1 MAVDNQQTTCI
12 EQEKLRS
19 LPPLPAT
26 PALAHA
32 NSVLASA
39 RGRLSSE
46 QQIELLLDPLQ
57 SQSLGVRSMALQV
70 SSPLN
75 VYGINAQDV
84 RCLPVAHSNIILL
97 VDRILLP
104 GTSRSG

>member
-1 MAVDNQQTTCI
+1 M
-12 EQEKLRS
+12 QEKLRS

-46 QQIELLLDPLQ
+46 QQIELLLEPLQ

-70 SSPLN
+70 SCSLALRGIHVQDAVHQQLPL
-75 VYGINAQDV
+75 A
-84 RCLPVAHSNIILL
+84 
-97 VDRILLP
+97 RIDLNWHWC
-104 GTSRSG
+104 G